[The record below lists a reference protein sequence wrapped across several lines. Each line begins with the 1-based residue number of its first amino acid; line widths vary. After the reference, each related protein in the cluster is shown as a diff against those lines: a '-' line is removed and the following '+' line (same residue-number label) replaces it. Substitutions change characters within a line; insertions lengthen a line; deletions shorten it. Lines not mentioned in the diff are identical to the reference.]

1 MENSIQ
7 DKSINESFNVNTSKQ
22 LKTIKFYIEK
32 IKNEYINLIEQINK
46 YTSQK
51 FLKKFDNTLSCID
64 DYISWLINLNQS
76 NKDNIIKEN
85 KEHFNDFEKQYN
97 DLDINISF
105 LLSSLQTMKNFSEE
119 SNNIMNMIHEYSL
132 PSTNNNS
139 DNNNADKTG
148 INLEQTL
155 DSTYY
160 RFYGDE
166 ADIEIKTDN
175 NENNSLICD
184 GCTQNKGTYHCNHC
198 NSNYCNSCAEAISKI
213 FTPHELKK
221 IDEKSLENE
230 NQKTEFINSFINFFK
245 DYILKCDYILK
256 KGDISF
262 VDQNTRKV
270 FQFPLIQNEED
281 RNEFLEQI
289 NKSYELI
296 KEHNINSIN
305 SGEISN
311 ILKKTFEQNIF
322 PILKIEANYF
332 NDFDYNFIQ
341 DEKLVID
348 ENNKKNDKKE
358 KEKINKMIINNNIA
372 NKFFYVIHIINKEK
386 NNYDDNIKKEIL
398 DNISQVLS
406 IDKDNISI
414 VNDNK
419 RIFMDN
425 FIKTEM
431 FSKLPLSK
439 IRLNFPNI
447 PKLYEFK
454 LIIDGLIRSKCKIPI
469 EKLNFKYNFEIPNT
483 SLSKKRGNEIYNP
496 SYGWIG
502 IGLNINNNIIKNLDW
517 ITSKDNTSK
526 WAIAYYGFGKKLTS
540 NEIIKKLYDIII
552 NNNLNKDDSLQLKSK
567 YKDIRHNKKIGVGI
581 YMSPFVDVSEQF
593 SGIIYFNNKR
603 YKIVLMARVLIEN
616 IKEPEDNSYWILN
629 NKDIRFYR
637 ILLKEIV

>member
-198 NSNYCNSCAEAISKI
+198 NSHYCNSCAEAISKI
-213 FTPHELKK
+213 FTLHELKK

-372 NKFFYVIHIINKEK
+372 NKFFLCH
-386 NNYDDNIKKEIL
+386 
-398 DNISQVLS
+398 S
-406 IDKDNISI
+406 
-414 VNDNK
+414 
-419 RIFMDN
+419 
-425 FIKTEM
+425 
-431 FSKLPLSK
+431 
-439 IRLNFPNI
+439 
-447 PKLYEFK
+447 
-454 LIIDGLIRSKCKIPI
+454 
-469 EKLNFKYNFEIPNT
+469 YN
-483 SLSKKRGNEIYNP
+483 
-496 SYGWIG
+496 
-502 IGLNINNNIIKNLDW
+502 
-517 ITSKDNTSK
+517 
-526 WAIAYYGFGKKLTS
+526 
-540 NEIIKKLYDIII
+540 
-552 NNNLNKDDSLQLKSK
+552 
-567 YKDIRHNKKIGVGI
+567 
-581 YMSPFVDVSEQF
+581 
-593 SGIIYFNNKR
+593 
-603 YKIVLMARVLIEN
+603 
-616 IKEPEDNSYWILN
+616 
-629 NKDIRFYR
+629 
-637 ILLKEIV
+637 